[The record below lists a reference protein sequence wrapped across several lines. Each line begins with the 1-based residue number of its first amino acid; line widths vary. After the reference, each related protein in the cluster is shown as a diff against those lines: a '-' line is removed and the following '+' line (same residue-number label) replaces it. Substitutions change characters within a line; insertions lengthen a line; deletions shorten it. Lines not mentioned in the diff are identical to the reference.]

1 MKNKETEFMLLYK
14 PLHAQLC
21 RYIHSFV
28 WNKEEAKDLVSE
40 VLLKAL
46 EGFDKLRDR
55 SKFLTYLF
63 GIARN
68 IYFKQKRSMQ
78 QGIAT
83 SLPED
88 ETALNHFNTGPSEA
102 KHYEL
107 RRLLLKL
114 EETERELICLFE
126 LSGFSYAEIAVL
138 VQLSEAQVKA
148 KLYQA
153 RQKLKAFVKQDD
165 NRYQHFIEKG
175 EPTHGK

>member
-1 MKNKETEFMLLYK
+1 MLLYK

-21 RYIHSFV
+21 RYVHSFV
-28 WNKEEAKDLVSE
+28 WNKEEANDLVSE
-40 VLLKAL
+40 VLLQAL

-55 SKFLTYLF
+55 SKFLPYLF

-78 QGIAT
+78 QGIAN

-88 ETALNHFNTGPSEA
+88 ETALNHFNIGPSEA

-114 EETERELICLFE
+114 DQTERELICLFE

>member
-40 VLLKAL
+40 VLLQAL

-55 SKFLTYLF
+55 SKFLPYLF

-153 RQKLKAFVKQDD
+153 RQKLKAFLKQDD